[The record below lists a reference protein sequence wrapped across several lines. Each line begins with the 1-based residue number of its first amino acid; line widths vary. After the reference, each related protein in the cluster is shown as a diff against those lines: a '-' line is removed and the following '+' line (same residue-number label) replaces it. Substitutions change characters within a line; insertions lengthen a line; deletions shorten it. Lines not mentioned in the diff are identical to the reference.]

1 MGYLYLFT
9 QWAGTTKVKPIWI
22 LLKQETVGGSGISWA
37 VCKSA
42 PRSNHASTT
51 PLSFIQARCPSCHP
65 ANSGKA
71 LKAAI
76 DRSLRPARPAAVNL
90 RVCCCGPVLGQTDR
104 RTDTV
109 PLRRPCCTYYAG
121 SANKT
126 LIIMAGN
133 SNLKVRCHSN
143 AYSEWPAAKNCIA
156 CLIAQLLIQYGDW

>member
-1 MGYLYLFT
+1 MAAYRRVYDSHHLQADCQEPGSAPEPYARYSSMGYLYLFT

-22 LLKQETVGGSGISWA
+22 LLKQESVGGSGISWA

-51 PLSFIQARCPSCHP
+51 PLSFIQAGCPSCHP

-76 DRSLRPARPAAVNL
+76 DRSLRPARPAAVKL

-109 PLRRPCCTYYAG
+109 PLHRPCCT
-121 SANKT
+121 
-126 LIIMAGN
+126 
-133 SNLKVRCHSN
+133 
-143 AYSEWPAAKNCIA
+143 
-156 CLIAQLLIQYGDW
+156 